1 MLLVWTKTL
10 MWIDSIS
17 KNNTA
22 VSTERNAGVS
32 SNMCHWGLQIMYIL
46 FYFFFS
52 FFFLF
57 SPLFIFS
64 FFFLPL
70 LCILF
75 TLALTLHNHVDSKE
89 IRKKKIN
96 KKTMPSWPD
105 LQIQY
110 KYIHTSPSYAFIW
123 ENLACL
129 FLWDD
134 QCRARMC
141 ALFLQQALWVHA
153 SVSPLQCAL
162 SFLAYSS
169 RGPISDLRI

>member
-89 IRKKKIN
+89 IRKKKIKI
-96 KKTMPSWPD
+96 KKQCLHGLIYKYSTNTSIPPLAMPSSGKI
-105 LQIQY
+105 L
-110 KYIHTSPSYAFIW
+110 HAFFSGMTNA
-123 ENLACL
+123 ERECVLSFCSRLCAYMLL
-129 FLWDD
+129 FLLCSVPCPSWLTVLGA
-134 QCRARMC
+134 Q
-141 ALFLQQALWVHA
+141 FLT
-153 SVSPLQCAL
+153 
-162 SFLAYSS
+162 
-169 RGPISDLRI
+169 